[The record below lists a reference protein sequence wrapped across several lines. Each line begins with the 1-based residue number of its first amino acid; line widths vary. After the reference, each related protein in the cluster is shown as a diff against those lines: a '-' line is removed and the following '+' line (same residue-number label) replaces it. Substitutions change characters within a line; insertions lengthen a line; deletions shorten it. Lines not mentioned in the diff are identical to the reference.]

1 MANISDLLQMLKQKE
16 KPHKK
21 SRFDDLENCKSL
33 IIGEYKNGKSINQI
47 VDELRLKCGLK
58 TTRKRVSEFLK
69 QLGGALD
76 C

>member
-1 MANISDLLQMLKQKE
+1 
-16 KPHKK
+16 
-21 SRFDDLENCKSL
+21 LENCKSL

-69 QLGGALD
+69 RAVERSTVSSTSMPAKKI
-76 C
+76 